1 MTTAAN
7 LKEQDQVLTVI
18 HKSQKGITYVGIHEE
33 YLSQYG
39 IRLGDEKLEPIIA
52 QLEKDKYVTHRAV
65 PGGDD
70 SYYSLPSAN
79 DFVATGADQGK
90 AARDKDMLGHELR
103 IKELELELEVSK
115 NKIFELENKKT
126 YKGLYITIIVVL
138 LVGLAFSVNHFH
150 KVEGNTTASDSL
162 KINSQNSGTN
172 PIKASER
179 NENASYHSDTT
190 ATPVD
195 TIVSN

>member
-1 MTTAAN
+1 MTTATN

-18 HKSQKGITYVGIHEE
+18 HKSQKGITYAGIHEA

-39 IRLGDEKLEPIIA
+39 IRLGDEKLEPIMS

-79 DFVATGADQGK
+79 DFVATGAYQGK

-115 NKIFELENKKT
+115 NRIHELENKKT
-126 YKGLYITIIVVL
+126 YKGLYITVIVLL
-138 LVGLAFSVNHFH
+138 LVGLALSVNHFH

-162 KINSQNSGTN
+162 KMNSQNSGTN
-172 PIKASER
+172 PINAER
-179 NENASYHSDTT
+179 NENASYDSDTT
-190 ATPVD
+190 TLSVD